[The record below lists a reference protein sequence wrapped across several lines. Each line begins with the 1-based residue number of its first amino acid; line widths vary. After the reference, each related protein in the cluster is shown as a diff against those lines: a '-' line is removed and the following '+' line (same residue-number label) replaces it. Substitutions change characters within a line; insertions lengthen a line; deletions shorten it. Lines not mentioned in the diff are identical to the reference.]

1 MKSLFK
7 DDIISLGKKA
17 LEIKRSLWGDK
28 VFFVKNIHLNYT
40 NICINGCKFCAFAK
54 DESDAEAYE
63 YTINDVIDYLKQN
76 CASCKEVHIV
86 GGLHP
91 HFKFDYYL
99 NMLRAIKSN
108 FPGIAVKAFSAVEID
123 YFTKISGLSTEKV
136 LIKLKEAGLDM
147 MPGGGAEIFAEGTR
161 NEICPEKISAERWLE
176 IMEIAHNQGIKTNA
190 TMLYGHIE
198 SEDDIIDHL
207 LKLRKLQEKTGG
219 FNAFI
224 PLSFHPENTFLNHLY
239 PSTGVEDIK
248 IISISRIIL
257 DNIPHIKGYWVMLG
271 EKTAQVALYFGADDL
286 DGTIVKE
293 KITHSAGA
301 SSKEGLTESEL
312 IYMIKSAG
320 FIPVERDSFYNE
332 IKIY

>member
-7 DDIISLGKKA
+7 EDIISLGKKA
-17 LEIKRSLWGDK
+17 FNIKFSLYGNK
-28 VFFVKNIHLNYT
+28 VFYVKNIHMNYT
-40 NICINGCKFCAFAK
+40 NICVTGCKFCAFSK
-54 DESDAEAYE
+54 DEGDSDAYE
-63 YTINDVIDYLKQN
+63 YTIEGVIDYLRGYKEDF
-76 CASCKEVHIV
+76 KEVHIV

-99 NMLRAIKSN
+99 EMVKSIKSA
-108 FPGIAVKAFSAVEID
+108 FPGVSIKAFSAVEID
-123 YFTKISGLSTEKV
+123 YFSKISGLSVEKV
-136 LIKLKEAGLDM
+136 LMKLKDAGLDM
-147 MPGGGAEIFAEGTR
+147 MPGGGAEIFSSRTR

-190 TMLYGHIE
+190 TMLYGHVE
-198 SEDDIIDHL
+198 TEDDIIDHL
-207 LKLRKLQEKTGG
+207 LKLRKLQDKTRG

-224 PLSFHPENTFLNHLY
+224 PLSFHPENTFLSHIK
-239 PSTGVEDIK
+239 PSTGVEDLK

-257 DNIPHIKGYWVMLG
+257 DNIPHIKSYWVMLG
-271 EKTAQVALYFGADDL
+271 EKTAQVGLYFGADDL

-301 SSKEGLTESEL
+301 LSKEGLTENEL

-332 IKIY
+332 IKVH